1 MGYLR
6 DIGEFGI
13 IERIKREARIGKGV
27 IVGIGDDCAVLS
39 PQEGQ
44 IIVTCDDLV
53 EGVHFYPSISPQ
65 DLGWK
70 ALAVSLSDIA
80 GMGGIASYSLL
91 SLVLTPLLTEEWLS
105 AFLQGW
111 NELSEAFSVS
121 LVGGNV
127 SQGEKVNITSIVI
140 GFAEKPLL
148 RSTAEEGD
156 VLFVTGYLGD
166 SAGGLLSLQ
175 KGLDFPDLQK
185 KHLRPIPRLAEG
197 RALAEVGGRA
207 MIDISDGL
215 AGDLQH
221 LCRASGKG
229 AVVWESAIPLSDGLK
244 DLCQTLG
251 LSPLELALFGG
262 EDYELLVSGEKD
274 LPQKVDFP
282 LYPIGEIVEGEEIF
296 LEREGRRELLK
307 RGGYEHLRM
316 KGTPP
321 NNLSP

>member
-1 MGYLR
+1 MRYLR

-13 IERIKREARIGKGV
+13 IERIKQKAMVGKGV

-44 IIVTCDDLV
+44 IIVTCDDLT

-121 LVGGNV
+121 LVGGNI

-175 KGLDFPDLQK
+175 KGLDFPDLRK
-185 KHLRPIPRLAEG
+185 KHLRPIPKLREG
-197 RALAEVGGRA
+197 RALAEAGGRA

-229 AVVWESAIPLSDGLK
+229 AVIWEGAIPLSDALK
-244 DLCQTLG
+244 DLCRILG

-262 EDYELLVSGEKD
+262 EDYELLVSGDKD

-282 LYPIGEIVEGEEIF
+282 LYPIGEIVAGEEIF
-296 LEREGRRELLK
+296 LKREGRRELLR
-307 RGGYEHLRM
+307 RGGYEHFRM
-316 KGTPP
+316 KGTSP